1 MEDIQPISDAE
12 QGPFCVELMKR
23 LNIHRKQDYLCD
35 ITLVSIDN
43 IEFKAH
49 RNVLSAASPYFD
61 KLLQSNMQEN
71 REGIV
76 RFEEISGSVLKDVLE
91 FIYSGTVDVTQ
102 ENAEKLIAAGNYL
115 IRDLG
120 KWRGNQSLQ
129 RCTGRTGE
137 N

>member
-1 MEDIQPISDAE
+1 MEDIQPISAAE

-23 LNIHRKQDYLCD
+23 LNIHRKQEYLCD

-61 KLLQSNMQEN
+61 KLLQSNMKEN

-76 RFEEISGSVLKDVLE
+76 RFEEISGSVLKDVLHYQQSE
-91 FIYSGTVDVTQ
+91 TFYS
-102 ENAEKLIAAGNYL
+102 
-115 IRDLG
+115 
-120 KWRGNQSLQ
+120 RGPRGQ
-129 RCTGRTGE
+129 
-137 N
+137 